1 MIYLIFIIGFSF
13 GVFLNNI
20 AIRRLGDLNKIK
32 LPIECWKRIFPI
44 YCGII
49 SSILYYIYGI
59 NLEFILMFLVI
70 NILNLV
76 AICDLYDN
84 SIYILDLS
92 LLFTLYLI
100 NLIVHKMNLHT
111 SVIGGIFGILIFT
124 LIYFL
129 SKKSIG
135 EGDIY
140 LAGVVSFIST
150 DLFSVIKVL
159 GYSFVIGAIVSI
171 ILIALK
177 KKRINDYIAFG
188 PFLVLSFQLLFFL
201 KML

>member
-1 MIYLIFIIGFSF
+1 MIFIIFIIGLSF
-13 GVFLNNI
+13 GVFLNKI
-20 AIRRLGDLNKIK
+20 AISRLGDSNNIM
-32 LPIECWKRIFPI
+32 LPIDYWKILFPI
-44 YCGII
+44 YCGMI
-49 SSILYYIYGI
+49 SSILYSVYGI

-92 LLFTLYLI
+92 ILFAIYLI
-100 NLIVHKMNLHT
+100 NLIIHKMNLFT
-111 SVIGGIFGILIFT
+111 SVISGILGILIFT

-140 LAGVVSFIST
+140 LAGIVSFIST